1 MSKFKYRLREQEE
14 GGEEES
20 GLKKLKA
27 KTELLLTSDKYNV
40 DQLLDIINDPAN
52 LGGTFVSKSG
62 GLADLEK
69 RVFGDQPNRRSNY
82 QTNREIYKANGK
94 DLYRKIAQ
102 EVGGFA
108 KGTPASK
115 KDAAGNIEFFFPER
129 SKYNLELVK
138 KYYAK
143 TSGEKA
149 VKSSLNPVKVDDKTL
164 KFEPKDQSILIKIL
178 NNAKLDPN
186 KDYNLTRQKSLEE
199 YAILKEKLNKIL
211 KNVK

>member
-1 MSKFKYRLREQEE
+1 MNKFKYKLIEQEE
-14 GGEEES
+14 GGEEEN

-27 KTELLLTSDKYNV
+27 KTDLILTSDKYNA
-40 DQLLDIINDPAN
+40 DQLLGIINDPDN
-52 LGGTFVSKSG
+52 LSGTFVSKDA

-82 QTNREIYKANGK
+82 QTNREIYKQNGK
-94 DLYRKIAQ
+94 ELYRKIAQ

-115 KDAAGNIEFFFPER
+115 KDASGNIEFFFPER

-143 TSGEKA
+143 TTGEKA
-149 VKSSLNPVKVDDKTL
+149 VKSSLNPTKVDDKIL
-164 KFEPKDQSILIKIL
+164 KFELKDQSILTKIL
-178 NNAKLDPN
+178 NNAKLVPTE
-186 KDYNLTRQKSLEE
+186 DYKLERQKSLDE
-199 YAILKEKLNKIL
+199 YNLLREKITKIL
-211 KNVK
+211 TNVK